1 MKKLLLLWLTIN
13 VFAIKAQQFTNLVVD
28 SSFEKYDF
36 LPERLYFNKLN
47 IMLPNWFQPTTGTPD
62 YFHEFSLMDE
72 FKLPVFNPFYTK
84 NCSNFQK
91 PKTGNGIA
99 GIIMGNIYDTLRK
112 AKKLNEFLQTKLSQ
126 PLIKNH
132 NYFIRFYVNRDH
144 CSSMAVSNLGAYLSK
159 DSIRNYNG
167 RDSLNFTNFKEKII
181 PQIYNKELMVIEDTM
196 NWTPISGIYKAM
208 GNEHW
213 LTLGRF
219 NDLNFNEIVYDTVNG
234 YDIYFHSPV
243 YYYIEDVSVTE
254 IPSVI
259 YDDTVCKGQLVS
271 VTSTFKGPF
280 KWFKNNVL
288 VSTDSIYTF
297 KAMENTNFILH
308 SFNRKDTFN
317 IIVKTDAYF
326 NLGNDTFICA
336 GSSYKINIPLNHA
349 VFNWQDGSTDS
360 VFEIKR
366 GGEYSL
372 QVNKNNCSY
381 ADTIYVE
388 QRYKPSFNY
397 SYVEVCNNDSVLK
410 IFQFDTAYDYWWSK
424 TQDNQNPK
432 TIIQKGCQAVSVISS
447 NQCQLD
453 TQFCVSELCEP
464 VLWVPN
470 AFTPNG
476 LNPLFQCKGINI
488 GSLNVSIYNRWGEK
502 IKELTYLDDSWDGK
516 YKNKDCESEHYL
528 VIIQYTGIN
537 SQVVYKKKEM
547 LHLLR

>member
-1 MKKLLLLWLTIN
+1 MKRVLFILLLFN
-13 VFAIKAQQFTNLVVD
+13 VFEAKAQFTNLVID

-36 LPERLYFNKLN
+36 LPERPYFNKLN
-47 IMLPNWFQPTTGTPD
+47 IMLPNWFQPTAGTPD

-84 NCSNFQK
+84 KCSNFQK
-91 PKTGNGIA
+91 PKTGSGFVGIL
-99 GIIMGNIYDTLRK
+99 IQNSFDTVTKTKR
-112 AKKLNEFLQTKLSQ
+112 ANEYLQTKLLT
-126 PLIKNH
+126 PLKKNH
-132 NYFIRFYVNRDH
+132 QYFVRFYANRDH
-144 CSSMAVSNLGAYLSK
+144 CSSMAVSNLGAYISK

-181 PQIYNKELMVIEDTM
+181 PQIYNKELMVIEDTA
-196 NWTPISGIYKAM
+196 NWVPISGVYKSK

-213 LTLGRF
+213 LTIGRF
-219 NDLNFNEIVYDTVNG
+219 NNLTNNEKFFDTINGFN
-234 YDIYFHSPV
+234 IYFYSLS
-243 YYYIEDVSVTE
+243 YYFLEDVSLTE

-259 YDDTVCKGQLVS
+259 YDDTVCKGQLATI
-271 VTSTFKGPF
+271 TSTFKGPF

-410 IFQFDTAYDYWWSK
+410 IFQFDADFAFCKAKPYSLYTYMQFHLNEDVAC
-424 TQDNQNPK
+424 NP
-432 TIIQKGCQAVSVISS
+432 TDIIQTSFI
-447 NQCQLD
+447 
-453 TQFCVSELCEP
+453 P
-464 VLWVPN
+464 VEFAHDVRTFVM
-470 AFTPNG
+470 A
-476 LNPLFQCKGINI
+476 
-488 GSLNVSIYNRWGEK
+488 
-502 IKELTYLDDSWDGK
+502 
-516 YKNKDCESEHYL
+516 
-528 VIIQYTGIN
+528 
-537 SQVVYKKKEM
+537 
-547 LHLLR
+547 